1 MTGTVDIGAAR
12 VRLIVD
18 ANEFDA
24 PIREGQNAVKAF
36 GAVAEAAYDKQ
47 QKATRRAANA
57 LLDYVSQLQRMG
69 TGAANFKSLDTA
81 AAKMDELVRKAS
93 RMGVVDDVLKPAIS
107 AWQKYAQAVMQ
118 AEAVQ
123 EDQQRGAATAIAA
136 AKQAQLQAQITLYNR
151 VEQAARD
158 AAQAEAAQAAINTR
172 TGVGSSTGMAARDQS
187 ALIAELQRQVQLEQ
201 QIEAEARDINAEVG
215 RWKSQLDAIGKDYYD
230 IQIAQARL
238 RYGAAADPIVKQIE
252 ALRQANTTIRGTTV
266 NAKQLQQAIRF
277 LPAQFTDIGV
287 SLASGM
293 NPALVLFQQ
302 GGQIF
307 DQFRLA
313 GVGAGG
319 ALKEI
324 GVRAMALVNPW
335 TLAAAAVAT
344 FAIAANAAENDVSR
358 LNTALAQTGNYVNQ
372 SVGQLQA
379 YIAELNAIPDV
390 SAGTAR
396 SAVEAAVG
404 SGRFNGEQFQAVA
417 QAAARMEAEVGQ
429 SIDATIRKFEDIA
442 KNPVDAL
449 MRLNDAEHFLT
460 QAQIDRI
467 YQLQEEGKQQEAATL
482 AVKLYADALN
492 HVADTAASATPHLTQ
507 MWRDIKD
514 AISDAWEWAKGFADF
529 LVGAGMKAWKDGGW
543 TNFIPGGALY
553 NGIKALYTLEPPTPV
568 APQTPAGPVQDPRE
582 VKKTADELARWNAT
596 ANEAAQRQITLNRL
610 REEGRKLK
618 QSDAAI
624 DAVIARQQAQW
635 KAQDAK
641 KASRGS
647 GRRDGPDPTRS
658 IKAWEQAELEALK
671 GVQRETKWAYDDNA
685 LTVEAY
691 YNKLN
696 GFAKQERDI
705 AVESAQRQIAAL
717 AGRKDATER
726 IEALQ
731 ENIRQAETA
740 YANKKAENDRAEVL
754 DIRERESA
762 LRDYIK
768 ALTDGTAQTKR
779 DGDAEVAKIGMG
791 AVRFQREQAINAALQ
806 KRQELLDEIDRKELD
821 KKLSPELAEK
831 YRAALE
837 EINNQ
842 IAQMRDN
849 WQRADEA
856 QSSFFLGAQGAWETW
871 VEQTRDVASQGASI
885 MTSALEGFT
894 DAAAQALN
902 GNLDQF
908 KSFFENIHLQILN
921 FIVRQ
926 QLTKW
931 LESLGESAS
940 KAEGDGIIG
949 TLLRGFGS
957 LFGGGKKADTGAAA
971 LTASAAALTSSA
983 AALTSAAAALGA
995 SGAMSGLGGG
1005 GGGGGGGWL
1014 STIASLFTK
1023 NAKGGVY
1030 GGDGIAA
1037 YRNQIVSSPKMF
1049 RAYARGGVPNFG
1061 LMGERSGKPHEAI
1074 MPLTRLPGGDLGVRI
1089 VESSKRG
1096 PVSINQQFIVQ
1107 GTPDR
1112 TTREQ
1117 MAKQNGREISRA
1129 TARM

>member
-93 RMGVVDDVLKPAIS
+93 RMGVVDDVLKPAIG

-158 AAQAEAAQAAINTR
+158 AAQAEAAQAAINVR
-172 TGVGSSTGMAARDQS
+172 TGVGSSTGLAARDQS

-201 QIEAEARDINAEVG
+201 QIEAEARDINREVN

-238 RYGAAADPIVKQIE
+238 RYGAGADPIVKQIE

-335 TLAAAAVAT
+335 TLAAAAVAA
-344 FAIAANAAENDVSR
+344 FAIAANSAENDVSR

-390 SAGTAR
+390 TAGTAR
-396 SAVEAAVG
+396 SAVEAVVG

-482 AVKLYADALN
+482 AVKLYADSLN
-492 HVADTAASATPHLTQ
+492 HVADVASSATPHLTQ
-507 MWRDIKD
+507 MWHDIKD
-514 AISDAWEWAKGFADF
+514 AISEVWEYTKGYADF
-529 LVGAGMKAWKDGGW
+529 LAGVIGKMAKERSLWNLVPIVGFYRAAS
-543 TNFIPGGALY
+543 N
-553 NGIKALYTLEPPTPV
+553 LEPPVPV
-568 APQTPAGPVQDPRE
+568 APEAPPAPVQDPKEAERQRRATEDLLAQGDKVAEQALAFQRHERDLRRE
-582 VKKTADELARWNAT
+582 LDAGRITVDQYTAALSRFGEAQRK
-596 ANEAAQRQITLNRL
+596 ANER
-610 REEGRKLK
+610 
-618 QSDAAI
+618 S
-624 DAVIARQQAQW
+624 
-635 KAQDAK
+635 
-641 KASRGS
+641 SRAHGH
-647 GRRDGPDPTRS
+647 RRDGPDPTRS
-658 IKAWEQAELEALK
+658 IKAWQQAELEALN
-671 GVQRETKWAYDDNA
+671 GVQRATKWAYEDNA
-685 LTVEAY
+685 MTVEAY
-691 YNKLN
+691 YAKLDE
-696 GFAKQERDI
+696 FAKQERDI

-717 AGRKDATER
+717 AGRQDAAER

-731 ENIRQAETA
+731 ENIRQADTA

-754 DIRERESA
+754 AIRDRERA
-762 LRDYIK
+762 LQGYIK
-768 ALTDGTAQTKR
+768 ALDDANKQTQR
-779 DGDAEVAKIGMG
+779 DADLEVARIGMG
-791 AVRFQREQAINAALQ
+791 SVRYQRMVAINDALR
-806 KRQELLDEIDRKELD
+806 KRQELEDEIARKEANFE
-821 KKLSPELAEK
+821 LSAAEAER
-831 YRAALE
+831 YREALGR
-837 EINNQ
+837 INDQ
-842 IAQMRDN
+842 ITIMVDGFSRL
-849 WQRADEA
+849 DEA
-856 QSSFFLGAQGAWETW
+856 QANWQNGAQRAWENWLDQVRNTADKAEQFFNQAFDGLAESITDLLTGSGNSFKEYFDNLARMITKFIVEQKLTEWLGSLKAGGGGGGGWLDFAGNFLGA
-871 VEQTRDVASQGASI
+871 
-885 MTSALEGFT
+885 L
-894 DAAAQALN
+894 
-902 GNLDQF
+902 
-908 KSFFENIHLQILN
+908 
-921 FIVRQ
+921 
-926 QLTKW
+926 
-931 LESLGESAS
+931 
-940 KAEGDGIIG
+940 
-949 TLLRGFGS
+949 
-957 LFGGGKKADTGAAA
+957 
-971 LTASAAALTSSA
+971 
-983 AALTSAAAALGA
+983 
-995 SGAMSGLGGG
+995 LGGG
-1005 GGGGGGGWL
+1005 GGGGGKVGGL
-1014 STIASLFTK
+1014 TK
-1023 NAKGGVY
+1023 NAQGGVY
-1030 GGDGIAA
+1030 ASAGLSA
-1037 YRNQIVSSPKMF
+1037 YRNQIVSQPTVF
-1049 RAYARGGVPNFG
+1049 PFARGGVPNVG
-1061 LMGERSGKPHEAI
+1061 IMGETYRPEAI
-1074 MPLTRLPGGDLGVRI
+1074 VPLARMPGGDLGVKMDTRGGQ
-1089 VESSKRG
+1089 RG
-1096 PVSINQQFIVQ
+1096 PITVQQTFVVN

-1112 TTREQ
+1112 MTRGQ
-1117 MAKQNGREISRA
+1117 MLRAAGSETSRA
-1129 TARM
+1129 IRRG

>member
-18 ANEFDA
+18 ANEFDT

-93 RMGVVDDVLKPAIS
+93 RMGVVDDVLKPAIG

-172 TGVGSSTGMAARDQS
+172 TGVGSSTGLAARDQS

-201 QIEAEARDINAEVG
+201 QVEAEARDINSEVG

-238 RYGAAADPIVKQIE
+238 RYGAGADPIVKQIE
-252 ALRQANTTIRGTTV
+252 ALRQANSTIHGTTV

-529 LVGAGMKAWKDGGW
+529 LAGAGMKAWKDGGW
-543 TNFIPGGALY
+543 TNFTPGGALY

-568 APQTPAGPVQDPRE
+568 APQTPAAPVQDPRE
-582 VKKTADELARWNAT
+582 VERAADALADLLAQGDKRATQALALERYEKKLADQLKAGKITYEQYTTA
-596 ANEAAQRQITLNRL
+596 LNNF
-610 REEGRKLK
+610 EKSQK
-618 QSDAAI
+618 QSSSA
-624 DAVIARQQAQW
+624 
-635 KAQDAK
+635 
-641 KASRGS
+641 
-647 GRRDGPDPTRS
+647 RRDGPDPTRS

-696 GFAKQERDI
+696 GFAKQERDL

-717 AGRKDATER
+717 AGRKDASER

-754 DIRERESA
+754 AIRDRERA
-762 LRDYIK
+762 LQDYIK

-791 AVRFQREQAINAALQ
+791 AVRFQREQAINSALQ

-837 EINNQ
+837 EINKQ

-849 WQRADEA
+849 WQRVDEA

-908 KSFFENIHLQILN
+908 NSFFENIHLQILN

-971 LTASAAALTSSA
+971 LTASAAALTGSA

-1005 GGGGGGGWL
+1005 LGGGGGWL
-1014 STIASLFTK
+1014 STIASLFSP

-1074 MPLTRLPGGDLGVRI
+1074 MPLTKLPGGDLGVRI

>member
-18 ANEFDA
+18 ANEFDE
-24 PIREGQNAVKAF
+24 PIALGRNAIRGFGSDAEQAYNKMAKSGQTAVDRIIQNISRLKRAGSGADAF
-36 GAVAEAAYDKQ
+36 AGLAAS
-47 QKATRRAANA
+47 ASR
-57 LLDYVSQLQRMG
+57 
-69 TGAANFKSLDTA
+69 
-81 AAKMDELVRKAS
+81 MDELIFKAS
-93 RMGVVDDVLKPAIS
+93 KLGATDSILS
-107 AWQKYAQAVMQ
+107 ALRIEWQKYAQAVTMAGVAQ
-118 AEAVQ
+118 EERQRSIRDEA
-123 EDQQRGAATAIAA
+123 AS

-158 AAQAEAAQAAINTR
+158 AAQAEAAQAAINVR
-172 TGVGSSTGMAARDQS
+172 TGVGSSTGLVARDQS

-238 RYGAAADPIVKQIE
+238 RYGAGADPIVKQIE
-252 ALRQANTTIRGTTV
+252 ALRQANSTIHGTTV

-277 LPAQFTDIGV
+277 LPVQFTDIGV

-293 NPALVLFQQ
+293 NPALVLLQQ

-335 TLAAAAVAT
+335 TLAAAAVVT
-344 FAIAANAAENDVSR
+344 FQIAANAVENDVSR

-379 YIAELNAIPDV
+379 YIAELNAIPNV

-529 LVGAGMKAWKDGGW
+529 LAGAGMKAWKDGGW

-582 VKKTADELARWNAT
+582 VKKTADALADLLAQGDKRATQALALERHEKKLADQLKAGKITYEQYAT
-596 ANEAAQRQITLNRL
+596 ALNNF
-610 REEGRKLK
+610 EKSQKE
-618 QSDAAI
+618 S
-624 DAVIARQQAQW
+624 
-635 KAQDAK
+635 
-641 KASRGS
+641 ASRS
-647 GRRDGPDPTRS
+647 SSRRDGPDPTRS

-696 GFAKQERDI
+696 GFAKQERDL

-717 AGRKDATER
+717 AGRKDASER

-754 DIRERESA
+754 AIRERESS

-768 ALTDGTAQTKR
+768 TLADVTAQTKR
-779 DGDAEVAKIGMG
+779 DGDAEVAKVGMG

-837 EINNQ
+837 EVNKQ

-849 WQRADEA
+849 WQRVDEA
-856 QSSFFLGAQGAWETW
+856 QSSFFKGAQGAWETW
-871 VEQTRDVASQGASI
+871 VEQTRDVASQGADI

-894 DAAAQALN
+894 EAAAQALN

-908 KSFFENIHLQILN
+908 KSFFENIHMEILR

-931 LESLGESAS
+931 MESLGKSLS
-940 KAEGDGIIG
+940 NVEGDGFLATMARGIG
-949 TLLRGFGS
+949 G

-971 LTASAAALTSSA
+971 LTASAAALTGSA

-1005 GGGGGGGWL
+1005 GGGGGGWW
-1014 STIASLFTK
+1014 SRFTSLFSP